1 MSTLDEQEELV
12 RREDLL
18 EALAKQDHRHPR
30 GGWAPGE
37 YMNKCIG
44 CDTLFFGDKRAVECS
59 DCAYAEEEEPV
70 TQDVTKCDHGT
81 QFYNPATNKCVRCL
95 QADLTRLED
104 HYKRMHVYEEQ
115 CNALSQEYGK
125 SLIAE
130 GVPAIRAERD
140 TLRARVKELKS
151 EAIEVGE
158 DCGTY
163 MTETWKVDDALK
175 AAEAEIER
183 LEAEIAKVPGLTDAQ
198 IKNALEIGLQ
208 EQAAYDYA
216 TGLSTMQPINW
227 KARAEKA
234 EVTIAQREKE
244 IYDLQPYK
252 DDYQAVRS
260 LCGLN
265 KSDNSVSNFIDD
277 LYGRAE
283 LAEDRLNWLLNHAM
297 VAHLGANVYDIRV
310 DTTWEK
316 VGVEDPKF
324 RELGLVECATILL
337 DKVRA
342 KAETKA

>member
-1 MSTLDEQEELV
+1 MITKLDLDDMQLRSDLIILLPAKAATELDRCLIPNAECTV
-12 RREDLL
+12 ATGIED
-18 EALAKQDHRHPR
+18 
-30 GGWAPGE
+30 
-37 YMNKCIG
+37 
-44 CDTLFFGDKRAVECS
+44 DKDVGRAVIDFAIQAKADLSALIDE
-59 DCAYAEEEEPV
+59 V
-70 TQDVTKCDHGT
+70 K
-81 QFYNPATNKCVRCL
+81 RL
-95 QADLTRLED
+95 QAET
-104 HYKRMHVYEEQ
+104 V
-115 CNALSQEYGK
+115 
-125 SLIAE
+125 
-130 GVPAIRAERD
+130 
-140 TLRARVKELKS
+140 
-151 EAIEVGE
+151 EVGE

>member
-140 TLRARVKELKS
+140 YLKYAVEELKTS
-151 EAIEVGE
+151 
-158 DCGTY
+158 
-163 MTETWKVDDALK
+163 
-175 AAEAEIER
+175 
-183 LEAEIAKVPGLTDAQ
+183 
-198 IKNALEIGLQ
+198 LQ
-208 EQAAYDYA
+208 
-216 TGLSTMQPINW
+216 
-227 KARAEKA
+227 R
-234 EVTIAQREKE
+234 AQR
-244 IYDLQPYK
+244 IYGITISMSNSFDVSDPFKSYEGVVTGVGHADHIYRVESVK
-252 DDYQAVRS
+252 
-260 LCGLN
+260 LN
-265 KSDNSVSNFIDD
+265 ADVKALVT
-277 LYGRAE
+277 RAE

-297 VAHLGANVYDIRV
+297 VVHLGANVYDVRV